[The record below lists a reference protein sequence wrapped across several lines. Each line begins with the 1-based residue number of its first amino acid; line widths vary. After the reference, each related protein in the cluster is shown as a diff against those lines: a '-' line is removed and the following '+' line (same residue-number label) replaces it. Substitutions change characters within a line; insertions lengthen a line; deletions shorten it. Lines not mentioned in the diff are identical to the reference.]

1 MKIRRWLVTGIIRTI
16 LLLWSVMVIYPL
28 VWMFLSAFRTTTEL
42 YTTPWALPSAYLPDN
57 FIIAWDRYNLGRSFF
72 NTLYI
77 TALACAVN
85 LFLSIPTAYAIAR
98 IRFGLN
104 QKLLNLYLAAMMIPS
119 VLGWIPL
126 YFLIS
131 RLGLLNQMWVVAI
144 IYAAQ
149 KIPFSVYILYSFL
162 GGIPRELE
170 ESASIDGMSQYGI
183 LFRLITPLLRS
194 GVITV
199 TVINIIAFWGEY
211 FLSMLFLQEP
221 SHQTL
226 AVALDLMNRNATFQ
240 NAWGALFAG
249 IVITTVPVML
259 IYALLQKHIVKGIV
273 DGALKG

>member
-1 MKIRRWLVTGIIRTI
+1 
-16 LLLWSVMVIYPL
+16 
-28 VWMFLSAFRTTTEL
+28 
-42 YTTPWALPSAYLPDN
+42 
-57 FIIAWDRYNLGRSFF
+57 
-72 NTLYI
+72 
-77 TALACAVN
+77 
-85 LFLSIPTAYAIAR
+85 
-98 IRFGLN
+98 
-104 QKLLNLYLAAMMIPS
+104 
-119 VLGWIPL
+119 
-126 YFLIS
+126 
-131 RLGLLNQMWVVAI
+131 
-144 IYAAQ
+144 
-149 KIPFSVYILYSFL
+149 
-162 GGIPRELE
+162 
-170 ESASIDGMSQYGI
+170 MSQYGI